1 MGLAPV
7 KLRHLVCWLYFQN
20 YSGLL
25 TSYNIF
31 GYKLHMNNVC
41 CCMEIPARTGEKA
54 AAHARG
60 NCRVRDTQPLHRASA
75 PPLVQHII
83 NHKHFH

>member
-1 MGLAPV
+1 
-7 KLRHLVCWLYFQN
+7 
-20 YSGLL
+20 
-25 TSYNIF
+25 
-31 GYKLHMNNVC
+31 
-41 CCMEIPARTGEKA
+41 MEIPARTGEKEKEEA

-60 NCRVRDTQPLHRASA
+60 NGRVRDTQPLHRASA